1 MEEAVQDLDLDSRKY
16 VWMGNIPL
24 QVHLHD
30 SEVTTVPA
38 PPPLLVLAPRNGYLP
53 LLIPVIK
60 PHFQSSLP
68 PGTDTVWFDYKG
80 LPLKWYIPTGVL
92 FDLLCAEPERPWNIV
107 VHFRG
112 YPADILSPCEG
123 EDSVKWSFIN
133 SLKEASFIMN
143 GSTRNVMNM
152 SKPDQIELWR
162 CVAKGDMDGYNRIS
176 ARLRPGPV
184 VEDGAS
190 GTNLGKGLSNRR
202 NHGESDSLETSRTGK
217 IPLRLYLRHLKEV
230 RDDLADA
237 LPVECWDEINYINKA
252 VEIPKDEGS
261 TFTLGAALAS
271 VLPKLFPNHFSGEE
285 SKRSA
290 NSSSKGAKSVLED
303 DKKQRDSAVTSQ
315 VESENTLLSSNQVDS
330 EMVQHGLNS
339 AHTSTDQDNNL
350 KPSEVPEDSLR
361 AGIEIVRVQGI
372 EPSLDLPLY
381 WAAQNLVAPE
391 HFIHICIYTKNVGR

>member
-1 MEEAVQDLDLDSRKY
+1 MQDLDLNARKY
-16 VWMGNIPL
+16 VWRGSIPL
-24 QVHLHD
+24 QVHLHE
-30 SEVTTVPA
+30 SEVTTI
-38 PPPLLVLAPRNGYLP
+38 PPPQPFLVLAPRNGYLP

-112 YPADILSPCEG
+112 YPANLLSPCEG

-143 GSTRNVMNM
+143 GSTKNVMNM
-152 SKPDQIELWR
+152 SKPDQMELWR

-176 ARLRPGPV
+176 ARLRPGSV

-190 GTNLGKGLSNRR
+190 GTSPSKGLSHRR
-202 NHGESDSLETSRTGK
+202 NYGESDGLETSRTGR
-217 IPLRLYLRHLKEV
+217 IPVRLYLRHLKEV
-230 RDDLADA
+230 PDDLADA
-237 LPVECWDEINYINKA
+237 LPVECWDEITYINKA

-261 TFTLGAALAS
+261 IFTLGAALAS
-271 VLPKLFPNHFSGEE
+271 VLPQLFPNHFSGEE

-290 NSSSKGAKSVLED
+290 DSSSKCTKSVLEGE
-303 DKKQRDSAVTSQ
+303 KKQRGSVVTSE
-315 VESENTLLSSNQVDS
+315 VEGENALLSSNQVDS
-330 EMVQHGLNS
+330 VTVMHGLNS
-339 AHTSTDQDNNL
+339 SQTSTDQDNNL
-350 KPSEVPEDSLR
+350 KPSEETPKSSLR
-361 AGIEIVRVQGI
+361 AEIEIVRVQGI
-372 EPSLDLPLY
+372 EPSLDLPFY
-381 WAAQNLVAPE
+381 WVAQNLAAPE
-391 HFIHICIYTKNVGR
+391 HFLHICIYTLNVGR